1 MQKNLRKSSPA
12 VGQTESSVSLRTDN
26 TGIILDASAGFLYE
40 SGKTKDQLVGSS
52 LGHFAIEFNAPFT
65 SDLNHHSILWL
76 NLNGTPTS
84 FTISRHPD
92 AVESFILTRAE
103 SKTENGPM
111 SGNPHWTTLF
121 SVISSNPRPAVVYDL
136 VNGRIF
142 WGNTAFLAL
151 YGFSQT
157 ELQNKT
163 VFELAS
169 SGTNAEEIQALHYPV
184 NGQQLVSTHRSR
196 HQQCFKVRLSPTV
209 LSLGDQSAGI
219 LYIEDITAEWK
230 RSRSAALYEQIQ
242 EALNSGK
249 SFKESISNITSL
261 VREFTGWELAEFW
274 LFSKENRFSH
284 IEAYSV
290 APGEINSSFL
300 EDSLNLRVDIEVIR
314 SKPKYH
320 NYQPFWVED
329 LASQPDIVRAEQA
342 VAAGIQTSFVLPFLE
357 KGELVGGI
365 MLFSKEKKGYD
376 REMVEVLEHA
386 LKTIPEQIIHRKTF
400 EQLESF
406 FTLSGDLLCITDRN
420 GRFARVNPAFAK
432 LLGYTEQEL
441 LGRSYYS
448 FVHDDDKEKATQGAA
463 RILANEKLQDF
474 ELRIRCK
481 NEDYLVLSW
490 SAVFSTDHQVL
501 IAAARDITSVQ
512 RVQRDVQ
519 QREEQYRAL
528 AENVPLL
535 IHKLDRNLRLTYT
548 NKAVQT
554 TFNLKESDLLG
565 KTPGELGMNKEA
577 WMRVENRCRA
587 VFESGVSENF
597 TLRMPSESGSG
608 HIYNMLLTIAPEKDV
623 TGRVQSVII
632 IANEISPIVKA
643 QEELI
648 YKDKLLSLISR
659 ITHDFLKE
667 DNYRNI
673 LENALKNLGLAAN
686 ADRVYIFENR
696 KDDNNTLYSSQTYE
710 WCSDSCVS
718 LMNNPYLRDLPLSYQ
733 LSKHEIHI
741 QESSCISRI
750 TRQVVDDSLRNL
762 LTSVGIKSLL
772 FCPIFVQG
780 AFWGFIGMDDCKQ
793 ERIWREIDKD
803 ILKTFA
809 SSLASAV
816 ERRKAEEIVLESEAR
831 FKNMADTAPV
841 MIWVSDRNDKTI
853 YVNKTWNE
861 FTGLGLK
868 DVSEIKWSELVH
880 PEDASLAIHYFDEM
894 FSQRLPVTLEYRM
907 KAASGQYRW
916 IIDQSIP
923 RFLSDGTFLGYIG
936 TVVDIHDRKVSE
948 EKVSYQARVMQE
960 ITDAIIATDLQFNVT
975 TWNSGAENIHGITA
989 EEIVGHKVDEFIDY
1003 EYRGESRQMQ
1013 LTHLFNYGYWSGE
1026 ISYLRPDGRQI
1037 HLFSSISFVTD
1048 QTGQHI
1054 GLVEVQRDITEKRK
1068 AEEALRNS
1076 EERYRTLI
1084 DALSEGLSLINRE
1097 GEVITCNKSVESIFD
1112 DKISNIIGTSIYQS
1126 RWKCIREDGTDM
1138 PLEEVPAVQ
1147 VLQTG
1152 KPVHNRVLGIHRA
1165 NGELVW
1171 ISANA
1176 EPLYYSS
1183 ERTTPDAVVVS
1194 FNDITARKIAEM
1206 ELKRSATQ
1214 LKEYSDRINIILESI
1229 TDGFIAIDNDFRV
1242 FLWNKVLEII
1252 TGINTADAVGRKVNE
1267 VFPDL
1272 EEEMLELFSH
1282 SIRSRM
1288 TLVDDFYSKRFN
1300 TWFEITAFPSVHG
1313 LFIYLRDINNRKRQ
1327 ESLLALEKEVLELN
1341 ARPQT
1346 SLQYNTEVLIGGIE
1360 KIFPGTLCS
1369 VLTLRADGK
1378 TIETLAAPS
1387 LPAEYC
1393 AAINGVVIG
1402 PRVGSCGTAMYLKQ
1416 NIIVSDIENDELW
1429 ADFKELA
1436 LRHNL
1441 RACWS
1446 FPILSSQNRV
1456 LASLAIYS
1464 KTRNVPTREELTVI
1478 ERAVNLLRLIIEN
1491 KHSEEKIKISNER
1504 YLLATMATNDAIW
1517 DWDVATNTMYWGEG
1531 FHGLFGYK
1539 AGTFQNDLGMWES
1552 SIHPADR
1559 DRVLHSIHH
1568 FIDSQS
1574 QQVWQEEYRF
1584 KKADGKY
1591 VLVSDRGFLIY
1602 NQQGQVSRMVGSMQD
1617 ITEKREMEKKLLRQE
1632 LNKQKLVAQAVV
1644 DAQEK
1649 ERSLIGKELHDNIN
1663 QILSTAKLYLEVAR
1677 NDEKER
1683 ISLIDMS
1690 TQGISDAINEIRT
1703 ISRSLVP
1710 SSIGDLGLVESIQD
1724 LVESIKLTRKLNV
1737 EFYYHPGIDDLMS
1750 EQQKLMIFR
1759 IAQEQV
1765 NNVMKHAQ
1773 AKNLIIELFAEDNM
1787 INISISDDGKGF
1799 DPEQVRHK
1807 KGVGLFNITSR
1818 AELFNGKVSI
1828 NSAPGKGC
1836 TLNINIPISNL

>member
-1 MQKNLRKSSPA
+1 MQKNLRKSSPPE
-12 VGQTESSVSLRTDN
+12 GHTDSSVSLLTDN
-26 TGIILDASAGFLYE
+26 TGIILDASAGFLYV
-40 SGKTKDQLVGSS
+40 SGKTKDQLIGSS
-52 LGHFAIEFNAPFT
+52 LGHFTPEFNDSF
-65 SDLNHHSILWL
+65 SDNFLHHSVLWL
-76 NLNGTPTS
+76 TLNGRPTGFS
-84 FTISRHPD
+84 ISRHPD
-92 AVESFILTRAE
+92 AIESFLLTRVDASQE
-103 SKTENGPM
+103 SIPASATI
-111 SGNPHWTTLF
+111 LF
-121 SVISSNPRPAVVYDL
+121 SVISSNPRPALVYEL
-136 VNGRIF
+136 TSGKIF
-142 WGNTAFLAL
+142 WGNSAFQAL
-151 YGFSQT
+151 YGYSQT
-157 ELQNKT
+157 DLQKLSVFQLAPSCEEEERNLLRQPVNDRHLVTTHQNK
-163 VFELAS
+163 
-169 SGTNAEEIQALHYPV
+169 QK
-184 NGQQLVSTHRSR
+184 QL
-196 HQQCFKVRLSPTV
+196 FKVRMSPAAIM
-209 LSLGDQSAGI
+209 LHDYSAGI

-230 RSRSAALYEQIQ
+230 RTRSANLSEQIQ
-242 EALNSGK
+242 EALKSGK
-249 SFKESISNITSL
+249 TFKESISKITLL

-274 LFSKENRFSH
+274 LFSKESRISH

-290 APGEINSSFL
+290 APGKINSQFL
-300 EDSLNLRVDIEVIR
+300 EESQQMRVDIDVIR
-314 SKPKYH
+314 AKPRY
-320 NYQPFWVED
+320 NNFQPFWVED
-329 LASQPDIVRAEQA
+329 LANRPDIVRAEQA
-342 VAAGIQTSFVLPFLE
+342 VEAGIQTSFVLPFLCN
-357 KGELVGGI
+357 GELVGGI
-365 MLFSKEKKGYD
+365 MLFSKEKKSYD
-376 REMVEVLEHA
+376 REMVEILEQA
-386 LKTIPEQIIHRKTF
+386 FKTIPEQIIHRKTF

-406 FTLSGDLLCITDRN
+406 FTLSGDLLCITDVN

-432 LLGYTEQEL
+432 LLGHTEQEL

-448 FVHDDDKEKATQGAA
+448 FVHDEDKEKARQGAA
-463 RILANEKLQDF
+463 RILANEELRDF
-474 ELRIRCK
+474 ELRIQCK
-481 NEDYLVLSW
+481 NGEYLVLSW

-512 RVQRDVQ
+512 RAQKDVQ

-528 AENVPLL
+528 SENVPLL
-535 IHKLDRNLRLTYT
+535 IHKLDKDLRLSYV
-548 NKAVQT
+548 NKAVRS
-554 TFNLKESDLLG
+554 TFNMKESDLLG
-565 KTPGELGMNKEA
+565 KTPGQLGMNSEA
-577 WMRVENRCRA
+577 WSRVEDRCRA
-587 VFESGVSENF
+587 VFETGVSENF

-608 HIYNMLLTIAPEKDV
+608 HVYNMLLTIAPEKNEKGQV
-623 TGRVQSVII
+623 HSVII

-643 QEELI
+643 QEELM

-667 DNYRNI
+667 DNYRRI
-673 LENALKNLGLAAN
+673 LDSALKNLGQAAN
-686 ADRVYIFENR
+686 VDRVYIFENR
-696 KDDNNTLYSSQTYE
+696 KDDNRKIYSSQTYE
-710 WCSDSCVS
+710 WCSEASVS
-718 LMNNPYLRDLPLSYQ
+718 LMNNPHLRDLPLSYQ
-733 LSKHEIHI
+733 LDKHEIHI
-741 QESSCISRI
+741 QEGNCISRI
-750 TRQVVDDSLRNL
+750 TRQVVDDSLRQIL
-762 LTSVGIKSLL
+762 ETTGIQSLL
-772 FCPIFVQG
+772 FCPIFVHG
-780 AFWGFIGMDDCKQ
+780 EFWGFIGMDDCRQ
-793 ERIWREIDKD
+793 ERAWREIDKD

-809 SSLASAV
+809 SCLASAI

-831 FKNMADTAPV
+831 FRNMADTAPV
-841 MIWVSDRNDKTI
+841 MIWVSDRNDQTI
-853 YVNKTWNE
+853 YVNKNWKE
-861 FTGLGLK
+861 FTGLILK
-868 DVSEIKWSELVH
+868 DVSDIRWSELVH
-880 PEDASLAIHYFDEM
+880 PDDASVAIHYFDEM
-894 FSQRLPVTLEYRM
+894 FSQRLPVKLEYRL
-907 KAASGQYRW
+907 KSASGQYRW

-936 TVVDIHDRKVSE
+936 TVVDIHDRKLSE
-948 EKVSYQARVMQE
+948 EKISYQARVMQE

-975 TWNSGAENIHGITA
+975 TWNSGAESIYGITA
-989 EEIVGHKVDEFIDY
+989 DQIVGQKVDEFIDY
-1003 EYRGESRQMQ
+1003 EYRGESRQQQ

-1026 ISYLRPDGRQI
+1026 ISYLRADGKQI

-1048 QTGQHI
+1048 QSGQHI

-1084 DALSEGLSLINRE
+1084 DALSEGLVLVDRN
-1097 GEVITCNKSVESIFD
+1097 GQVITCNHSVETIFGER
-1112 DKISNIIGTSIYQS
+1112 IINLIGTHIHNS
-1126 RWKCIREDGTDM
+1126 RWKCIREDGSSL
-1138 PLEEVPAVQ
+1138 PIEELPASE
-1147 VLQTG
+1147 VLRTG
-1152 KPVHNRVLGIHRA
+1152 NPVHNKVVGIHRDS
-1165 NGELVW
+1165 GELVW
-1171 ISANA
+1171 ISVNA
-1176 EPLYYSS
+1176 EPLYYSVGG
-1183 ERTTPDAVVVS
+1183 EQPDAVVVS
-1194 FNDITARKIAEM
+1194 FNDITAQKIAEM
-1206 ELKRSATQ
+1206 ELKRSESQ
-1214 LKEYSDRINIILESI
+1214 LRQYSDRINTLLESI
-1229 TDGFIAIDNDFRV
+1229 TDGFIAIDNENKV
-1242 FLWNKVLEII
+1242 FLWNKVLEGI
-1252 TGINTADAVGRKVNE
+1252 TGIKTTEAVGRNVRE

-1272 EEEMLELFSH
+1272 ETELFDMISY
-1282 SIRSRM
+1282 SVRSRT
-1288 TLVDDFYSKRFN
+1288 TLVDDFFSRRFD
-1300 TWFEITAFPSVHG
+1300 TWFEITAFPSAHG
-1313 LFIYLRDINNRKRQ
+1313 LFIYFRDINHRKRQ

-1341 ARPQT
+1341 ARPQA
-1346 SLQYNTEVLIGGIE
+1346 SLQHNAEVLIGGIE

-1369 VLTLRADGK
+1369 ILELKADGK
-1378 TIETLAAPS
+1378 TLQTLAAPS
-1387 LPAEYC
+1387 LPDSYC
-1393 AAINGVVIG
+1393 NGINGLAIG

-1416 NIIVSDIENDELW
+1416 NIIVSDIESDPLW

-1436 LRHNL
+1436 LQHEL
-1441 RACWS
+1441 RSCWS

-1464 KTRNVPTREELTVI
+1464 KTRKVPTPEEMAVI

-1491 KHSEEKIKISNER
+1491 KQSEEKIKISNER

-1517 DWDVATNTMYWGEG
+1517 DWDVSTKTMYWGEG

-1602 NQQGQVSRMVGSMQD
+1602 NQQGKVSRMVGSMQD
-1617 ITEKREMEKKLLRQE
+1617 ITEKRELEKRLLKQE

-1737 EFYYHPGIDDLMS
+1737 EFYYHSGIDDLMS

-1773 AKNLIIELFAEDNM
+1773 ARNLIIELFTEDNT

-1818 AELFNGKVSI
+1818 AELFNGKVNI
-1828 NSAPGKGC
+1828 NSSPGKGC
-1836 TLNINIPISNL
+1836 TLNVNIPISNL